1 MPSVTYLKNET
12 YSRNSITISQ
22 RHKVIEL
29 KSKGRRRILGGDT
42 EGLKEIKSKERRK
55 NYLIDKNKHKKNVI
69 NVIF

>member
-1 MPSVTYLKNET
+1 MSSVTYLKNET

-29 KSKGRRRILGGDT
+29 KSRERRRILEDDT

-55 NYLIDKNKHKKNVI
+55 KLSYRQE
-69 NVIF
+69 